1 MIKLTI
7 NNLLLTSNT
16 NLIPAQ
22 GSANIPVELI
32 NASTDYSDYAL
43 IPCVGWLK
51 NGIIISTTREVIDSG
66 GTKTFTI
73 PPEAFLQNGLIYIS
87 VGLVKDNENAK
98 TQTLAFKVSMAPTSD
113 VQLPSDG
120 SWETAVSSLV
130 TSLFNDRFE
139 NEINQIL
146 ENSKTLNEETQNLQ
160 QQINT
165 AIGYL
170 GEYEWSGTQIRFRQ
184 GDGSWGAYRDIAGN
198 FASKDDLKTLNSY
211 TKQLFLAFHPVGSVV
226 EFTNETDNPQTMFGG
241 TWEIF
246 EKNHPTYTI
255 VDSIVKN
262 ATGTDF
268 IDLISWSQIVMKFQE
283 QYNIIPMSQDISE
296 DNGNN
301 NTVFVDVSNGHV
313 EASYVKMYNIQWA
326 TRSGER
332 VIVVVFDGNPPS
344 GQKVRINFKMTY
356 VDKTITYYK
365 WKRTA

>member
-1 MIKLTI
+1 MSEIKANIVDQTISLTDVPAIFSGNINIDVLSCGFNTTWDEFIKTACFYVDPQYPYLEVLDADKCNIPKEVLANAGDFYFGVFGVSGDKVITTEIVKYKIGEGIMTAGSTPEPSDDIWQQILNKCNEALSKVNQIQEEHNEFNIKLTKA
-7 NNLLLTSNT
+7 LTD
-16 NLIPAQ
+16 L
-22 GSANIPVELI
+22 
-32 NASTDYSDYAL
+32 
-43 IPCVGWLK
+43 
-51 NGIIISTTREVIDSG
+51 
-66 GTKTFTI
+66 
-73 PPEAFLQNGLIYIS
+73 
-87 VGLVKDNENAK
+87 
-98 TQTLAFKVSMAPTSD
+98 
-113 VQLPSDG
+113 
-120 SWETAVSSLV
+120 
-130 TSLFNDRFE
+130 
-139 NEINQIL
+139 
-146 ENSKTLNEETQNLQ
+146 
-160 QQINT
+160 NT
-165 AIGYL
+165 AIGYM
-170 GEYEWSGTQIRFRQ
+170 GEYQWRGTQIRFRQ

-283 QYNIIPMSQDISE
+283 QYNIIPMSQDTSE

-332 VIVVVFDGNPPS
+332 VIVVVFDDNPPS

-365 WKRTA
+365 WKRID